1 MIARLLNTFGLLLI
15 LCCLGCEQTPTKI
28 PSASNDPAV
37 QDQPADAQAD
47 PPPGEVKAGKVDA
60 GEANAG
66 KPVVEAE
73 SIAVAD
79 DLQPDAAVAEIIQPY
94 MEQMHASMDEV
105 IGQAAADITRG
116 RPESALG
123 NLVADALLWHA
134 NKISPE
140 QVDISLVNNGG
151 IRLPALMKGPIRVA
165 DIYQLVPFDN
175 RVVILTLSGQQ
186 IEDLLISMAK
196 KGGEP
201 MSGLTYKIDRDETQV
216 REIRIGQQALVPT
229 ATYRLATLDYLASIG
244 REYQILQDA
253 ASRVDDTVFLRDAMV
268 TYIRQLNVIEPTLDG
283 RVSYEE

>member
-28 PSASNDPAV
+28 QSASNDLVVP
-37 QDQPADAQAD
+37 DQPADAQAN
-47 PPPGEVKAGKVDA
+47 PPPREVNSGEV
-60 GEANAG
+60 NAG

-186 IEDLLISMAK
+186 IEDLLSAMAK